1 MTEAQIKLAE
11 AYGIIRSVAYIMR
24 GYDEVDLSDLADLLE
39 DKALP
44 LLDDVRGE
52 T

>member
-11 AYGIIRSVAYIMR
+11 AYGIIRGVSYYIHAED
-24 GYDEVDLSDLADLLE
+24 YDGLAE
-39 DKALP
+39 
-44 LLDDVRGE
+44 LLDEAAELIDDARRE